1 MWAGKRCP
9 RLGPGPEDGEAWSLL
24 GAPGRLTWG
33 GDAEWTAAGRRARSR
48 AVGTGRVRGRDWAGT
63 GPGRAAS
70 RESAATCPA
79 VMARFWVCAAGA
91 GTLLSLLILHFHLC
105 GSPVSCT
112 GEGPVDGHRSPGL
125 QRGAGLG
132 PGPPTALLLACTQLG
147 CSCKPPGA
155 GVSLGS
161 LGACCWG
168 RIQPCAYLKHAKIK
182 QTPSVPLPRGPLCF
196 LPGAK
201 ADS

>member
-1 MWAGKRCP
+1 MVTAGGSGAP
-9 RLGPGPEDGEAWSLL
+9 DLGWGRGVDGC
-24 GAPGRLTWG
+24 GAPGEEPGSR
-33 GDAEWTAAGRRARSR
+33 DWTGQ
-48 AVGTGRVRGRDWAGT
+48 GQGLGRDGAGT
-63 GPGRAAS
+63 SCLPG
-70 RESAATCPA
+70 SAATCPA

-147 CSCKPPGA
+147 CSCSLQEQACLWVVWVLAA
-155 GVSLGS
+155 GEESSRVL
-161 LGACCWG
+161 
-168 RIQPCAYLKHAKIK
+168 I
-182 QTPSVPLPRGPLCF
+182 
-196 LPGAK
+196 
-201 ADS
+201 